1 MTADDTTLEPPD
13 PDIQVFATQNNSG
26 LPVRSSAAG
35 RSYVLDMPVT
45 VSTQVLRK
53 LLTAGRQLGADMR
66 ASALAA
72 GVAPELASDP
82 EGRIS
87 HEAMMRLWDEMER
100 RTADE
105 QLGLHVAQLARSV
118 PDNVLAYAAQSC
130 ATLEAAVRSSLRYV
144 RLVNEAIEGTL
155 VIDGARATLRLGVQ
169 AGLRWHRQPA
179 EAALALACL
188 FARQCAHDRFAFT
201 RVSFAHGR
209 PARIDDHQRLFR
221 CELVFDAPHH
231 ELELSRAALAMPLV
245 HADRALHEHLDRYLQ
260 DQLVALGGDDL
271 VTRLHRVLARML
283 RGGSPDVREAAA
295 QLAMSPRTLQRQLQL
310 AGTSFQAS
318 VDDVRRA
325 LAMRYLD
332 DSRTSLAEVGFLLGF
347 AEPSSF
353 HRAFRRWTGTTPAE
367 ARRRRAGRAA

>member
-1 MTADDTTLEPPD
+1 MA
-13 PDIQVFATQNNSG
+13 
-26 LPVRSSAAG
+26 
-35 RSYVLDMPVT
+35 VT

-53 LLTAGRQLGADMR
+53 LLTAGRQMGADIR

-72 GVAPELASDP
+72 GVAPELANEP
-82 EGRIS
+82 EARIS
-87 HEAMMRLWDEMER
+87 HEAMMRLWDELAR
-100 RTADE
+100 RTANE
-105 QLGLHVAQLARSV
+105 QLGLHMAQLARSA

-130 ATLEAAVRSSLRYV
+130 ATLEAAVRSGLRYL
-144 RLVNEAIEGTL
+144 RLVNEAIEGAL

-169 AGLRWHRQPA
+169 AGLPWHRQPA

-209 PARIDDHQRLFR
+209 PARLDDHRRIFQ

-231 ELELSRAALAMPLV
+231 ELELPRAALAMPLL
-245 HADRALHEHLDRYLQ
+245 HADRALHDHLDRYLQ
-260 DQLVALGGDDL
+260 DQLASLGGDDL

-283 RGGSPDVREAAA
+283 RGGAPDVPQAAA
-295 QLAMSPRTLQRQLQL
+295 QLAMSPRNLQRRLQL
-310 AGTSFQAS
+310 AGTSFQAIL
-318 VDDVRRA
+318 DDVRRD
-325 LAMRYLD
+325 LAVRYLD

-367 ARRRRAGRAA
+367 ARRRRTGAA